1 MVTNANFDQEVKFG
15 SVSYESYDMIFQ
27 FDIINMI

>member
-15 SVSYESYDMIFQ
+15 SVSYDMIFQ